1 MAFGRVSYYF
11 LHVGLRVTLYGNVL
25 SSCVIMLTVLLHNYL
40 ACLLIRVGC
49 IVITCDSDII
59 KC

>member
-1 MAFGRVSYYF
+1 
-11 LHVGLRVTLYGNVL
+11 
-25 SSCVIMLTVLLHNYL
+25 MLTVLLHNYL

-59 KC
+59 KMLERVGHGTEREVGDGRRQIRRVEMGEGI